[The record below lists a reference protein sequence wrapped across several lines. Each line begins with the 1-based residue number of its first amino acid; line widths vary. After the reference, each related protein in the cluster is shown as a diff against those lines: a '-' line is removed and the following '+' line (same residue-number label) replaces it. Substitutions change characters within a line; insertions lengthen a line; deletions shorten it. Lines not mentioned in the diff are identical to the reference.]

1 MMLSV
6 SGFASG
12 QGSAWTG
19 VHHPGLRLG
28 ILTRPPCDVLPA
40 MWSVHLP
47 VNLIT

>member
-1 MMLSV
+1 MLSV
-6 SGFASG
+6 SGAASG

-40 MWSVHLP
+40 TWSVHLP
-47 VNLIT
+47 VNSIT